1 MFAIER
7 RSAILEQLS
16 SEGKVVVSELAVRFG
31 VTEETVRRDIDKL
44 AREGLATKTYGGA
57 VSNVSPSS
65 DLPYNVRKRFNVDL
79 KQNIAEKVAAMINDG
94 DRIMLDASTTA
105 IYVTRKIK
113 SKKNITVITNSV
125 EILLELADKS
135 GWTILSTGGTLKEGA
150 FSMVGISAEKMVRG
164 YHVDLAVC
172 SAKGIDEKM
181 GITDSNEKDSE
192 MKQAIFSSADKKVLA
207 IDSTKFDKISFVKV
221 CDVRD
226 VDIIVTDK
234 APSESWQTRLSE
246 NGVKLIY

>member
-79 KQNIAEKVAAMINDG
+79 KQNIAEKVAAMIHDG

>member
-246 NGVKLIY
+246 YGVKLIY

>member
-207 IDSTKFDKISFVKV
+207 LDSTKFDKISFVKV

>member
-1 MFAIER
+1 
-7 RSAILEQLS
+7 
-16 SEGKVVVSELAVRFG
+16 
-31 VTEETVRRDIDKL
+31 
-44 AREGLATKTYGGA
+44 
-57 VSNVSPSS
+57 
-65 DLPYNVRKRFNVDL
+65 
-79 KQNIAEKVAAMINDG
+79 MINDG

-125 EILLELADKS
+125 EILLELADKT

-192 MKQAIFSSADKKVLA
+192 MKRAIFASADKKLLA
-207 IDSTKFDKISFVKV
+207 LDSTKFDKISFVKV
-221 CDVRD
+221 CDLED
-226 VDIIVTDK
+226 IDIIVTDK
-234 APSESWQTRLSE
+234 APSDAWQKRLSE